1 MRQGLEYIINLS
13 DGSFGRGM
21 SNAQRQTSALDSAV
35 RNLGSSLAA
44 AFAASRLFDIGE
56 DAVQTS
62 AKVNNLE
69 RAIKFAGG
77 KEGAEN
83 LAFVRK
89 EANDLGL
96 DLMSAETGF
105 KTLSGAMMGN
115 TQLAKH
121 QRQIFTGL
129 AMGMTALGGSSENF
143 EGALLAVSQMASK
156 GTVSAEELRGQL
168 GERLPGAFGIAAR
181 AMNMTEAEL
190 GKAMQK
196 GEIFASDFLP
206 KFAAELQKTF
216 GAEATKNADSFVANM
231 NRQNSALMDTKTV
244 LGEQLQPAYL
254 SYLELQ
260 VKAMGLLS
268 ATVGFV
274 KDNEACFKALA
285 LGVGAVAV
293 AYGLYVGAQ
302 KIALAVQAI
311 QYTSGLLYLG
321 YLEAQALGLGV
332 AASAQHA
339 LNVAMNLNPIGL
351 IITGI
356 GILAAG
362 LYYAYQKSETFRASL
377 KGAWA
382 VMTELMGPVAAL
394 GKAMVGI
401 FTFNPSMV
409 AEGLAQVKSSI
420 ETMDLKG
427 AFAKAYN
434 SEVSNSNKASENNK
448 NGLGNAPAV
457 GGANPNATGT
467 GVKGSAAAGN
477 SVRNVS
483 VTIQNVV
490 KELIVNSSSVKE
502 STNEIRK
509 QVAQIMVDTIRDYEQ
524 ALG

>member
-1 MRQGLEYIINLS
+1 MT
-13 DGSFGRGM
+13 
-21 SNAQRQTSALDSAV
+21 NAQRQTSALDNAV
-35 RNLGSSLAA
+35 KNLGSSLAA
-44 AFAASRLFDIGE
+44 AFAASKLFEIGE

-77 KEGAEN
+77 KEGADN

-121 QRQIFTGL
+121 QRSIFTGL

-156 GTVSAEELRGQL
+156 GTVSAEELREQL
-168 GERLPGAFGIAAR
+168 GERLPGAFGIAER

-216 GAEATKNADSFVANM
+216 GQEAANNADSFVANI
-231 NRQNSALMDTKTV
+231 NRQNTALMDTKTV

-260 VKAMGLLS
+260 VQAMGLLS
-268 ATVGFV
+268 DTVGFV
-274 KDNEACFKALA
+274 KENEAGFKALA
-285 LGVGAVAV
+285 VGLGAAAVG
-293 AYGLYVGAQ
+293 YGLYVGIQ
-302 KIALAVQAI
+302 KVSLAVQAI

-339 LNVAMNLNPIGL
+339 LNVAMNANPIGL

-382 VMTELMGPVAAL
+382 VMKELIQPVAAL
-394 GKAMVGI
+394 GKAMIGM

-409 AEGLAQVKSSI
+409 AEGLSQVKSSI

-427 AFAKAYN
+427 AFAKAYDA
-434 SEVSNSNKASENNK
+434 EIANSNKAAETNK
-448 NGLGNAPAV
+448 DTLSTAILPPGVVP
-457 GGANPNATGT
+457 PNATNPSL
-467 GVKGSAAAGN
+467 KGSAAAGN
-477 SVRNVS
+477 STRNVS
-483 VTIQNVV
+483 VTIQNLV
-490 KELIVNSSSVKE
+490 KELIINSASVKE
-502 STNEIRK
+502 SGTELRK
-509 QVAQIMVDTIRDYEQ
+509 QIAQIMVDATRDYEQ